1 MFGVNEEEAYV
12 RAKQNTSLDVEL
24 LCSKLEAYKREQD
37 IVLIRRGK
45 RDALR
50 SGRFMP
56 KVAAKQFTAT
66 ATPLRQDSTRD
77 KHTSLRREST
87 SEPVTRSGP
96 LEQDRRCKAMS
107 FGVHDNRAI
116 AAIVEERMGG
126 KGMEIRR
133 QDATSRDMSAEQY
146 EPVGSAPRKTKAGAT
161 QPSRHSLIHRTE
173 LWSKPLIPR
182 RHSSRNIGAQSE
194 QSALNA
200 NERDV
205 NEPTEA
211 KESCTGIY
219 RPGDAA
225 KRRSICEDG
234 IKDTKTILS
243 HDHFT
248 NNILEDT
255 LLYHSLDHYSKHPLP
270 ILEESE
276 RSSQSLQRPK
286 LLPHDRPDWCQRSQN
301 GSSSHLLHIFSRTQ
315 KKADDAYAGKAQSDL
330 PVRGLNETPE
340 RLVVEN
346 GHLIADAVKII
357 KDQER
362 LRKRQSVVDFFR
374 KF

>member
-1 MFGVNEEEAYV
+1 MFGINEEEAYV
-12 RAKQNTSLDVEL
+12 RAKQNTGLDVEL

-37 IVLIRRGK
+37 IVQIRRGK

-66 ATPLRQDSTRD
+66 ATPLRQDSVRD
-77 KHTSLRREST
+77 KHTSPRREST
-87 SEPVTRSGP
+87 SEPVTRRGP
-96 LEQDRRCKAMS
+96 LDQDRRYTAMS

-133 QDATSRDMSAEQY
+133 RDETSRDLSVKQH
-146 EPVGSAPRKTKAGAT
+146 EPVGSAPRKTKSVTA
-161 QPSRHSLIHRTE
+161 QPLRHSLIQRTE

-182 RHSSRNIGAQSE
+182 RHSSRNIGAQSD
-194 QSALNA
+194 QSVLDP
-200 NERDV
+200 NERDAS
-205 NEPTEA
+205 EPIET

-225 KRRSICEDG
+225 KRRTMPEDN
-234 IKDTKTILS
+234 KTIFS

-248 NNILEDT
+248 NDTLQDT
-255 LLYHSLDHYSKHPLP
+255 LLYHSLDHYSKPPLP
-270 ILEESE
+270 VLEESE
-276 RSSQSLQRPK
+276 RGSQDIQRPK

-301 GSSSHLLHIFSRTQ
+301 ESSSHLLHIFSRSQ
-315 KKADDAYAGKAQSDL
+315 KKGDDAYAGKRHSEL
-330 PVRGLNETPE
+330 PVRGLSEAPK
-340 RLVVEN
+340 RPVVEN

>member
-1 MFGVNEEEAYV
+1 MFGINEEEAYV
-12 RAKQNTSLDVEL
+12 RAKQNTGLDVEL

-37 IVLIRRGK
+37 IVQIRRGK

-66 ATPLRQDSTRD
+66 ATPLRQDSVRD
-77 KHTSLRREST
+77 KHTSPRREST

-96 LEQDRRCKAMS
+96 LEHDRRYTAMS

-126 KGMEIRR
+126 KGLEIR
-133 QDATSRDMSAEQY
+133 SRNARSKDLSAEQHG
-146 EPVGSAPRKTKAGAT
+146 PTDNLPSAPRKTKSVTA
-161 QPSRHSLIHRTE
+161 QPLRHSLIQKTE

-182 RHSSRNIGAQSE
+182 RQSSRNIGAQSD
-194 QSALNA
+194 QTALDP
-200 NERDV
+200 NERDAS
-205 NEPTEA
+205 EPIET

-225 KRRSICEDG
+225 KRRTMPEDN
-234 IKDTKTILS
+234 KTIFS

-248 NNILEDT
+248 NDTLQDT
-255 LLYHSLDHYSKHPLP
+255 LLYHSLDHYSKHALP
-270 ILEESE
+270 VLEESE
-276 RSSQSLQRPK
+276 RSSQDIQRPK

-301 GSSSHLLHIFSRTQ
+301 ESSSHLLHIFSRSQ
-315 KKADDAYAGKAQSDL
+315 KKGDDAYAGKRHSDL
-330 PVRGLNETPE
+330 PVRGLSEAPE
-340 RLVVEN
+340 RPVVEN